1 MISNSSSSKIAHST
15 NFLERNVQLVRDH
28 LNNQMSISLEYG
40 NTLIQGELKG
50 LSAIFRPIV
59 KNFYHS
65 LIQKD
70 IERYT
75 RKTINGMLKMCRLM
89 ILEDIEAESP
99 KFYQRM
105 EQKFP
110 SYLKNDQTWRQCK
123 PNHPNFPRLVENLRN
138 TFIAQLLSIMA
149 LLNVE
154 KELNDY
160 HALCRNAFKTADSC
174 KKLLKMQTDAMLHG
188 QEIIAED
195 LSILNIHIARDIIFR
210 VLQKGFR
217 QRIEQFDKDIDKI
230 YA

>member
-110 SYLKNDQTWRQCK
+110 SYLKNDQT
-123 PNHPNFPRLVENLRN
+123 
-138 TFIAQLLSIMA
+138 
-149 LLNVE
+149 
-154 KELNDY
+154 
-160 HALCRNAFKTADSC
+160 
-174 KKLLKMQTDAMLHG
+174 
-188 QEIIAED
+188 
-195 LSILNIHIARDIIFR
+195 
-210 VLQKGFR
+210 
-217 QRIEQFDKDIDKI
+217 
-230 YA
+230 